1 MSLRPRRVSSRLAA
15 RLQGLPPGPT
25 LSLTPSPAV
34 SSTSPYSR
42 AWRRPYNPNF
52 CFILFLPSFHP
63 HHQPPAFPPCTDLA
77 FLCRTN
83 FLCVSQEKKN
93 IFDNIKLLSWG
104 IFLASFD
111 KCYFRFF
118 SVLFLVINLFPS
130 SFLLFV
136 SASPHPTLTS
146 LLLLLLWPRNRRR
159 PGWCFAN
166 TQQPERSLVT

>member
-52 CFILFLPSFHP
+52 SFILFLPSFHP
-63 HHQPPAFPPCTDLA
+63 HHQPPAFPRVLTLPSYVGQIFFA
-77 FLCRTN
+77 SARG
-83 FLCVSQEKKN
+83 KK